1 MKEFR
6 QLNIKFYNKELKIF
20 SKRDMED
27 EEAIEVVRTEK
38 EHGKEYVNWYIDFE
52 WLVFIWWPRKLTQFN
67 LTLFKIL
74 LTKISYKNLKKAK
87 LMKTR

>member
-38 EHGKEYVNWYIDFE
+38 ERGKEYVN
-52 WLVFIWWPRKLTQFN
+52 
-67 LTLFKIL
+67 
-74 LTKISYKNLKKAK
+74 
-87 LMKTR
+87 